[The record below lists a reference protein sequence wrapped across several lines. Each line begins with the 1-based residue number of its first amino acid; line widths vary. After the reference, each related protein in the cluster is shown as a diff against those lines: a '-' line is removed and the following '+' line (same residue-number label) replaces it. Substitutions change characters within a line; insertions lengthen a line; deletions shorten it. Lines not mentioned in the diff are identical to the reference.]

1 MLIHAYKYSRK
12 LTTNHNPQPENSYKF
27 RVFPQCP
34 RHSLHTKETR
44 PKSKESIT
52 HTHTHNMYMHA
63 QKYPQTYTQ
72 NKHGTPRNVFLARN
86 SYEFRVFPHS
96 VFDIPCRKKKKD
108 PILEK
113 CFPNTS
119 SMPPFGHSLTD
130 TQTHACTQ
138 SYTHKCTLTHTN
150 ERQHGALGGCCI
162 GPTKLNVKIKTLRS
176 YCEGL
181 MDHYTYIYGGRWQ
194 LIRKL

>member
-1 MLIHAYKYSRK
+1 MRINIHGNSQQIITPSRK
-12 LTTNHNPQPENSYKF
+12 TPISFEYFHNVLDIP
-27 RVFPQCP
+27 C
-34 RHSLHTKETR
+34 TKR
-44 PKSKESIT
+44 KQDPKVKKAS

-72 NKHGTPRNVFLARN
+72 NKHGTPRNVFLAGN

-119 SMPPFGHSLTD
+119 SMPLFGHSLTD
-130 TQTHACTQ
+130 T
-138 SYTHKCTLTHTN
+138 
-150 ERQHGALGGCCI
+150 
-162 GPTKLNVKIKTLRS
+162 
-176 YCEGL
+176 
-181 MDHYTYIYGGRWQ
+181 
-194 LIRKL
+194 